1 MGMGSYGIAA
11 PRRGSCFLI
20 LIVFGLTVGAST
32 PVASAQWQCS
42 SGPIGSNP
50 VGSQY
55 PEGSFWFANPTE
67 SFSNS
72 VGSYVVPGPPYP
84 TSSFSDL
91 CDARGAPDY
100 SVAPGS
106 VPSAAHALA
115 TGAVSL
121 GHGGRIAISF
131 SSPITNS
138 GDAAPDLVIFEAD
151 AVAERVFVE
160 LQIADSAT
168 SLALGA
174 LTENPDNDIYV
185 SPLGG
190 LAPPAAHVVP
200 IDLDAIW
207 PGFAANTLSF
217 AAVEITDDPND
228 YPNDSTTSPGA
239 DIDAVGRG
247 PIVQFGCPN
256 WRTFSGS
263 GVDGSVHAVEWF
275 DDGSGL
281 ALYAGGSFQNAGG
294 SAAKGLARWNGIEWS
309 AIDSSFDGVVSA
321 LAVFD
326 DGNGP
331 AMYVATTST
340 MGSTSGQ
347 LFRCGS
353 GGVQWIAST
362 NGAIHALAVH
372 DDGNGAALVLGGSFT
387 FITTATNSASVA
399 RIARLAQGVVT
410 SLGLG
415 MDAEVRALT
424 SFDDGTGSALYA
436 GGAFVAA
443 GTVAA
448 LHVARWRNGAW
459 ESVGSGVNGN
469 VLALEAHDDGGGAA
483 LFAGGT
489 FTHAGGS
496 AASKLAR
503 WRAGAWSGLGPT
515 IAGSVY
521 ALRSF
526 DDPSAGPGLAV
537 AGWYSTGSAANFA
550 VWRNGA
556 LAGQSAVKPDGPVRA
571 VTTEPILGGHA
582 LTLGGDFGQVAPGV
596 LFGRIARVYANS
608 VTSFG
613 GLGLDGEV
621 RALCVHDDG
630 NGPALYA
637 GGVFTLAGAVAAS
650 NVARFDGTNWSSLGS
665 GVNGA
670 VETMSS
676 FDFGF
681 GPRLFVGG
689 TFTSAGGQATT
700 NLAAWDGAQWST
712 YSGIDGTVR
721 ASTVFDDGTGPALI
735 LGGEFSHAGGVNA
748 GRVARCNGS
757 TFTAMGAG
765 FTNSTGYSPSVDALA
780 IGYATYS
787 FSTTPHQ
794 GVLFA
799 GGAFT
804 NSGQSSTP
812 FLARFVGNAWIGEIA
827 LNGRVRAICDHPL
840 YAYVAGGEFTS
851 PPWQNYLTPSVASY
865 PVGFVRTLAMYDD
878 GAGDALFV
886 GGEFTTW
893 QPPQFPFSPKLPHVA
908 RLASSV
914 QPSGP
919 TPLGSGVN
927 GDVRAFAVFDDGN
940 GPALYVGGS
949 FTRANDRSSVG
960 IAAWKGCPPGIA
972 KFGNGCPGL
981 GGIVPELDLYGGTQ
995 ANGQGRLSVRRGV
1008 GNSLALLF
1016 MGMAP
1021 ANVPLGS
1028 GCSLLTAPLLPSIVE
1043 IPLFSAFG
1051 GPGQG
1056 AADLYYVLPASVPP
1070 VELTLQAFVLDAST
1084 PLGASATNAVTMR
1097 LK

>member
-1 MGMGSYGIAA
+1 MAH
-11 PRRGSCFLI
+11 
-20 LIVFGLTVGAST
+20 
-32 PVASAQWQCS
+32 AQWQCS
-42 SGPIGSNP
+42 SAPIGSNP

-55 PEGSFWFANPTE
+55 PNGSYWFSNPTQA
-67 SFSNS
+67 FTNGVNS
-72 VGSYVVPGPPYP
+72 YFVPGPPYP
-84 TSSFSDL
+84 SSAFFDL
-91 CDARGAPDY
+91 CDALGAPDY
-100 SVAPGS
+100 SVSPGS
-106 VPSAAHALA
+106 LPPAAHALA

-131 SSPITNS
+131 QPPITNS
-138 GDAAPDLVIFEAD
+138 GDSSPDLVIFEAD

-160 LQIADSAT
+160 LQIADSST
-168 SLALGA
+168 SQALSA
-174 LTENPDNDIYV
+174 LIENPDGDIYI

-190 LAPPAAHVVP
+190 LAPAAAHVVP

-207 PGFAANTLSF
+207 PGFPANTLSF
-217 AAVEITDDPND
+217 NGVEITDDSSD
-228 YPNDSTTSPGA
+228 HPNDSVASPGA

-247 PIVQFGCPN
+247 PILQFGCPS

-275 DDGSGL
+275 DDGTGL

-309 AIDSSFDGVVSA
+309 PVDATFDGVVSA
-321 LAVFD
+321 FAVFD
-326 DGNGP
+326 DGSGP
-331 AMYVATTST
+331 ALYVATTST

-347 LFRCGS
+347 LFRCGA
-353 GGVQWIAST
+353 GGVQFVAST
-362 NGAIHALAVH
+362 NAAIHSLAVH
-372 DDGNGAALVLGGSFT
+372 DDGNGAALYIGGSFT
-387 FITTATNSASVA
+387 FIYSATGSASVA
-399 RIARLAQGVVT
+399 RIARLHQGVLT
-410 SLGLG
+410 SVGLG

-424 SFDDGTGSALYA
+424 SFDDGTGAALYA

-448 LHVARWRNGAW
+448 PHVARWRNGAW

-469 VLALEAHDDGGGAA
+469 VLALEVHDDGGGTA

-489 FTHAGGS
+489 FTQAGGS
-496 AASKLAR
+496 SASKFAR
-503 WRAGAWSGLGPT
+503 WRGGAWSSLGST

-526 DDPSAGPGLAV
+526 DDPITGPGLAV
-537 AGWYSTGSAANFA
+537 GGWYSSGSVANFA

-556 LAGQSAVKPDGPVRA
+556 LAGATAVNPDGPVRA
-571 VTTEPILGGHA
+571 IATEPIVGGHA
-582 LTLGGDFGQVAPGV
+582 LTMAGDFGQVAPGV
-596 LFGRIARVYANS
+596 PLRRIARVSANS
-608 VTSFG
+608 VTPFG

-630 NGPALYA
+630 SGPALYA

-650 NVARFDGTNWSSLGS
+650 NVARFDGVTWSPLGS

-712 YSGIDGTVR
+712 YSGIDGAVR

-735 LGGEFSHAGGVNA
+735 LGGEFAHAGGVSA
-748 GRVARCNGS
+748 ARIARCNGV

-765 FTNSTGYSPSVDALA
+765 FDHQTGYTPSVDALA
-780 IGYATYS
+780 VGYATYS
-787 FSTTPHQ
+787 LSTTPHQ

-804 NSGQSSTP
+804 NSGQTSTP
-812 FLARFVGNAWIGEIA
+812 FLARFVGNAWLGELA
-827 LNGRVRAICDHPL
+827 VNWRVRAICDHPL
-840 YAYVAGGEFTS
+840 YGYVAGGEFTN
-851 PPWQNYLTPSVASY
+851 PPWQNYLTPIAASY
-865 PVGFVRTLAMYDD
+865 PVGFVRALAMYDD

-893 QPPQFPFSPKLPHVA
+893 QPPQPPWSLKIPHVA
-908 RLASSV
+908 RLASMGQSA
-914 QPSGP
+914 PP
-919 TPLGSGVN
+919 TPLGSGLN
-927 GDVRAFAVFDDGN
+927 GDARAFAVFDDGT

-972 KFGNGCPGL
+972 TFGQGCPGL
-981 GGIVPELDLYGGTQ
+981 GGIVPELDLYGGTH

-1016 MGMAP
+1016 MGVAP
-1021 ANVPLGS
+1021 ANVPLGY
-1028 GCSLLTAPLLPSIVE
+1028 GCTLLTAPLLPAIVE
-1043 IPLFSAFG
+1043 IPLFSPFG

-1056 AADLYYVLPASVPP
+1056 AADLYYALPASVPP